1 LFIRVT
7 LLGLLSLFFGLIL
20 KDLWLLLF

>member
-7 LLGLLSLFFGLIL
+7 LLGLLSLFFGLVL
-20 KDLWLLLF
+20 KDLRLLLF